1 LDILEKRMARKG
13 MLRSGMTLKLSE
25 ELLATEGANLAEKIL
40 AYEMDARKAA
50 LSAGQSYW
58 NTLNQ
63 NALEQQ
69 RMSYQM
75 WKDARDDMM
84 EAYKLGLEE
93 EEKELE
99 KAWDRV
105 DMLGYV
111 DNEAAIVLKIA
122 PGTASFEAEKARL
135 DREADLQRQRMTID
149 AQNTQEKRY
158 KESIYYKL
166 NNGIPLTP
174 DEQTFIGTN
183 PEGNLWAKAVALAQK
198 DPNWLSAYDDEER
211 NTLVDYYFRNLS
223 GEGDSAQPS
232 GDPQANAQAGIDQAI
247 AAGVDPK
254 TVQASIEAQRA
265 QLEAAGVDVDAL
277 LRYLD
282 SRK

>member
-1 LDILEKRMARKG
+1 
-13 MLRSGMTLKLSE
+13 MLRSGMTLRLSE

-69 RMSYQM
+69 RLSYQQ
-75 WKDARDDMM
+75 WRDARDDMM

-122 PGTASFEAEKARL
+122 PGTPSYEAEKARL

-158 KESIYYKL
+158 KDGIYYKL

-174 DEQTFIGTN
+174 EEANFVGTN
-183 PEGNLWAKAVALAQK
+183 PEGNLMAKAIAAAQK
-198 DPNWLSAYDDEER
+198 DPNWLDAYDDEQR
-211 NTLVDYYFRNLS
+211 DQLIDYYYKKYT
-223 GEGDSAQPS
+223 GGDSATAQ
-232 GDPQANAQAGIDQAI
+232 GEPQQGAQAGIDQAL
-247 AAGVDPK
+247 AAGVDVA
-254 TVQASIEAQRA
+254 TIRASIEAQRA
-265 QLEAAGVDVDAL
+265 QLEASGEDVDAL
-277 LRYLD
+277 LKYLD
-282 SRK
+282 NRK